1 VIHIDSYQNAIT
13 NISQELFKRVGNG
26 NAFEIYVQS
35 KYNMINRINKQYN
48 ETDPGDLLAIFNSSG
63 LMEIAIRNG
72 NAAGLLNL
80 DTNSTIRVE
89 FKESTEEKLK
99 AFERLLVVMDELREK
114 CPWDREQTLESLRNL
129 TIEETYELADAIID
143 QDLVEIRKEL
153 GDLMLH
159 IVFYSK
165 IGSEKGAFDVAD
177 VLNGICDK
185 LVFRHPHVFG
195 DRKVKDA
202 VEVLENWEELKMK
215 EGNRSVLSGV
225 PVSLPAM
232 IKAHRIQDKVRAVG
246 FDWDEREQVWDK
258 VTEEIQEVKHELT
271 NGQEH
276 EKMEEEIGD
285 LLFSVIN
292 AARLY
297 NVEPETA
304 LERTNRKFMHRFKY
318 LESKAQEMNRSLKE
332 MSLEEMEAIWQE
344 AKSI

>member
-1 VIHIDSYQNAIT
+1 MH
-13 NISQELFKRVGNG
+13 
-26 NAFEIYVQS
+26 
-35 KYNMINRINKQYN
+35 
-48 ETDPGDLLAIFNSSG
+48 
-63 LMEIAIRNG
+63 
-72 NAAGLLNL
+72 
-80 DTNSTIRVE
+80 STQ
-89 FKESTEEKLK
+89 EKLK
-99 AFERLLVVMDELREK
+99 AFERLLDVMDELREK

-165 IGSEKGAFDVAD
+165 IGSEKGAFDIAD

-195 DRKVKDA
+195 ERKVKDA
-202 VEVLENWEELKMK
+202 EEVLENWEELKMK
-215 EGNRSVLSGV
+215 EGNHSVLAGV

-246 FDWDEREQVWDK
+246 FDWDQREQVWDK
-258 VTEEIQEVKHELT
+258 VSEEIQEVKHELN
-271 NGQEH
+271 NGEEH

-304 LERTNRKFMHRFKY
+304 LERTNRKFIFRFKY
-318 LESKAQEMNRSLKE
+318 LEKKALEMNRSLKDII
-332 MSLEEMEAIWQE
+332 LEEMESIWQE